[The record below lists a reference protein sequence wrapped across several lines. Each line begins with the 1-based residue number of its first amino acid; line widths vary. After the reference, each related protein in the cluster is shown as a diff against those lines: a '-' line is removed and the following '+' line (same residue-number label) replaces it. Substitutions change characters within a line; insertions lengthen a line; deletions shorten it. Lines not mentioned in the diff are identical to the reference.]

1 MIKYMAKHKLII
13 NELFKINK
21 YGNITIDLNKN

>member
-1 MIKYMAKHKLII
+1 MSQQSLILDGY

-21 YGNITIDLNKN
+21 YSTEEYVIIGNV